1 MVVNFQFR
9 LLENDEHLGEFPS
22 VRSLSAH
29 KLWPTCCVR
38 ISPGLCASDVAEL
51 EEDEV
56 IVNGLSNGSESPT

>member
-1 MVVNFQFR
+1 
-9 LLENDEHLGEFPS
+9 